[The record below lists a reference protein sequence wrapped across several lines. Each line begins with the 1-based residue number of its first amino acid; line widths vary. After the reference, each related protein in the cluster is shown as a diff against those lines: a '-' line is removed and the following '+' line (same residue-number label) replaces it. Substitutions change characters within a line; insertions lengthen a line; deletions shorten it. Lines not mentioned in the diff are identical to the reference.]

1 MTTHAMRT
9 ALTLLLAAGC
19 RPASPSTS
27 VPVVDF
33 IKEAH
38 RAEQLPSAYTVTAWN
53 AAGTVRPALAGP
65 SPGRLIWT
73 LPMPRGAH
81 FQAYVAAARAPV
93 RVRVGI
99 SDARIYEALGE
110 ATLAAGAPW
119 TPLDLDL
126 SAYAGWK
133 VSVFYRPDRVLW
145 RLVLSADAMAGA
157 PGTVAWGSPQIVAST
172 PHALEFQKR
181 RARLTRS
188 EAP

>member
-1 MTTHAMRT
+1 MRT
-9 ALTLLLAAGC
+9 ALLAVLVAAGC
-19 RPASPSTS
+19 RPASLSTS
-27 VPVVDF
+27 VTVVDF

-38 RAEQLPSAYTVTAWN
+38 RAEQRPSAYAVSAWN
-53 AAGTVRPALAGP
+53 AAGTMRPALAGP

-73 LPMPRGAH
+73 LPMPRGAR
-81 FQAYVAAARAPV
+81 FQAYVAAAGAPV

-99 SDARIYEALGE
+99 SDARIYEALGG
-110 ATLAAGAPW
+110 ATLAPGAPW
-119 TPLDLDL
+119 TPIDLDL

>member
-1 MTTHAMRT
+1 MRA
-9 ALTLLLAAGC
+9 ALLVLLAAGC
-19 RPASPSTS
+19 RRASPSAS
-27 VPVVDF
+27 IPVVDF

-38 RAEQLPSAYTVTAWN
+38 RAEQRPAAYTVAYWN
-53 AAGTVRPALAGP
+53 AAGTERPALVGP

-73 LPMPRGAH
+73 LPMPRGAR
-81 FQAYVAAARAPV
+81 FEAEAAAARAPV

-110 ATLAAGAPW
+110 ATISPGAPW

-133 VSVFYRPDRVLW
+133 LSLFYRPDRVQW
-145 RLVLSADAMAGA
+145 RLVLSADAVAGV
-157 PGTVAWGSPQIVAST
+157 PGTIAWGSPVIAAST
-172 PHALEFQKR
+172 RDAREYEAR